1 MHGKFWITG
10 REFECHGTATLPQL
24 CGIEAP
30 PSLGRAA
37 QILNGGA
44 KISGPKESHA
54 EQDVNASLG
63 RRGILGAG
71 ELRNSSKN
79 QANKQQTKQE
89 SKPGDDSVW
98 RPVAGREL
106 HQAVFA
112 KDYEHST

>member
-1 MHGKFWITG
+1 M
-10 REFECHGTATLPQL
+10 
-24 CGIEAP
+24 
-30 PSLGRAA
+30 PSLGRAT

-44 KISGPKESHA
+44 KISGPKESHG

-63 RRGILGAG
+63 RRGILDAG

-98 RPVAGREL
+98 RPISGSEL

-112 KDYEHST
+112 QDHEHSTKAGQSPPARRDFLTLLFLTSLLP